1 MVSPQLREQLQRVD
15 DPAGMLVLVKLEHP
29 AIETAY
35 VVNDTR
41 DWVIGGQTWVGLPF
55 RFRLPRSVA
64 GEPQRGQIEIDNVQG
79 LLSEELEKLPPGGAL
94 MATFTV
100 VSRARPEQA
109 ELSFAVPFSG
119 VSGTTAMVTAT
130 LGNDDAL
137 RAPAVKRRYDPFNSP
152 GLFAG

>member
-1 MVSPQLREQLQRVD
+1 MVTAATREQLQRTHD
-15 DPAGMLVLVKLEHP
+15 DAGMLVLLKLEHP

-41 DWVIGGQTWVGLPF
+41 DWTISGQTYVGLPF
-55 RFRLPRSVA
+55 RFRLPRSVM

-79 LLSEELEKLPPGGAL
+79 LLSAELEKLPPSGAL
-94 MATFTV
+94 MATFTL
-100 VSRARPEQA
+100 VSRATPTVVEM
-109 ELSFAVPFSG
+109 SFSVPFSG
-119 VSGTTAMVTAT
+119 VSATMAMVTAV

-137 RAPAVKRRYDPFNSP
+137 RAPAVKLRYDPRNSP